1 MFVGLLRMRLH
12 IPHARS
18 LKDRRMVAR
27 RAVDR
32 VRARYAV
39 AIAEV
44 GDTERWQV
52 LTLGVAAVSSS
63 AAHAREVID
72 KVSATITSAVAGEAM
87 VLDREVT
94 VESRGE
100 LEPLGE
106 AEPLAPGATDGDE
119 EDR

>member
-1 MFVGLLRMRLH
+1 
-12 IPHARS
+12 
-18 LKDRRMVAR
+18 MVAR
-27 RAVDR
+27 RAIDR
-32 VRARYAV
+32 VRARYPV

-52 LTLGVAAVSSS
+52 LTLGAAAVSGS

-72 KVSATITSAVAGEAM
+72 KVAGAITSASAGVAV

-100 LEPLGE
+100 LDPLGE
-106 AEPLAPGATDGDE
+106 AEPLGPGATDGDE